1 MAKKYNEL
9 PDEDLIR
16 LVQKD
21 NLDAFDV
28 LAHRY
33 EKKLFNFLY
42 RFVSNV
48 APAEDLSQQVLLR
61 VYRAR
66 MKFRE
71 QGKYS
76 TWMYTIAANLARDY
90 LRKHKRYHFVSF
102 DQPAGNNSNLIDF
115 YQPPE
120 PPKITEAEQQER
132 AEIVRLAV
140 ESLPEPQKM
149 AIILSHYQSL
159 NYNDIARILKCSK
172 GTVKSR
178 VFRAKLKL
186 KQLLT
191 DYMMGKEK
199 ERVSDEVQK
208 DNKNTSGISR

>member
-1 MAKKYNEL
+1 
-9 PDEDLIR
+9 
-16 LVQKD
+16 
-21 NLDAFDV
+21 
-28 LAHRY
+28 
-33 EKKLFNFLY
+33 
-42 RFVSNV
+42 
-48 APAEDLSQQVLLR
+48 
-61 VYRAR
+61 
-66 MKFRE
+66 
-71 QGKYS
+71 
-76 TWMYTIAANLARDY
+76 
-90 LRKHKRYHFVSF
+90 
-102 DQPAGNNSNLIDF
+102 
-115 YQPPE
+115 
-120 PPKITEAEQQER
+120 QQER

-208 DNKNTSGISR
+208 DNENTSSISR